1 MSKISLR
8 MRVTLITAV
17 TLIAACLVLAALIV
31 YSSKVLIIDFSSSPK
46 SESTQVSSEDDQDSM
61 VEFEYTYPGRKFY
74 RYVDISILAVL
85 AGGVVAVYFATG
97 FALKPV
103 NTLCSRISEI
113 DVKKTGQRID
123 DFTAGKE
130 LNDLKTAFNQL
141 LERTDEAIQREKRFS
156 AGAAH
161 ELKTPLTIIKT
172 NLDVLGLSDRPTDEE
187 YAQTISVVEDQTDRM
202 TKLVKD
208 LFAMTALEGYEISDT
223 VRLDL
228 LMGQI
233 VDECKALA
241 PDIHWQISLS
251 PCTVTANEVMI
262 KHALS
267 NLVQNAIK
275 YNTADG
281 SIAVSV
287 QNEETACIVEVADTG
302 IGISE
307 EAAQHIFEPFYRED
321 KSRSRKIGGAGL
333 GLAIAYDIITDHGGT
348 ITYHPNHTQGSVFVV
363 KLQKHSLSQSC
374 CAAD

>member
-1 MSKISLR
+1 
-8 MRVTLITAV
+8 MRVTLISAV
-17 TLIAACLVLAALIV
+17 ILIVACLLLAALII
-31 YSSKVLIIDFSSSPK
+31 YSSDVLIIDFTSIPK
-46 SESTQVSSEDDQDSM
+46 SESTQASSEDDQDSM
-61 VEFEYTYPGRKFY
+61 VEFEYTYPRRQFFLY
-74 RYVDISILAVL
+74 ADISICVVL
-85 AGGVVAVYFATG
+85 VAGVVAVYFATG

-103 NTLCSRISEI
+103 NTMCSKISEI
-113 DVKKTGQRID
+113 DVTKTGQRID

-161 ELKTPLTIIKT
+161 ELRTPLTIIKT
-172 NLDVLGLSDRPTDEE
+172 NLDVLRLSDRPTDEE
-187 YAQTISVVEDQTDRM
+187 YAQTISVVEDQTKRM

-208 LFAMTALEGYEISDT
+208 LFAMTALEGYEISET
-223 VRLDL
+223 VHLDL
-228 LMGQI
+228 LMGEI
-233 VDECKALA
+233 VDEYKGLS
-241 PDIHWQISLS
+241 PYIHWQISMS
-251 PCTVTANEVMI
+251 PCTVTANAVMI

-281 SIAVSV
+281 TIAVSV
-287 QNEETACIVEVADTG
+287 RNEETACIVEVADTG

-348 ITYHPNHTQGSVFVV
+348 ITYHPNQTQGSVFVV
-363 KLQKHSLSQSC
+363 RMQKHSLSQSC